1 MQFVSRIV
9 KLHLPDIRHIFA
21 AVIIVLFNTDSR
33 QHRNTVFRIDHT
45 ADMSEVFCSPCA
57 FYRIHTFFKRH
68 KSDLLPC
75 IRIKIL
81 PVNVMY
87 PLFITSVRIRGIILS
102 DRDDLVR
109 KNIIDIFL
117 QHSQSSRFKHI
128 CGYIRSVKQV
138 KIHISVEIIFKAYP
152 CTITGINSVIR
163 RLGFILNDLCRAA
176 CQEQYSRQK
185 KRYLF
190 SHDFTPVQY
199 TSASRQLSAE
209 LLFSLLFFSYR

>member
-1 MQFVSRIV
+1 MNKVGCCLCV
-9 KLHLPDIRHIFA
+9 
-21 AVIIVLFNTDSR
+21 
-33 QHRNTVFRIDHT
+33 
-45 ADMSEVFCSPCA
+45 
-57 FYRIHTFFKRH
+57 FYRIQTFFKRR
-68 KSDLLPC
+68 KTDLLPC

-87 PLFITSVRIRGIILS
+87 SLFITSVRIRGIILS

-109 KNIIDIFL
+109 NNIINIFL
-117 QHSQSSRFKHI
+117 HHSERSCFKHI
-128 CGYIRSVKQV
+128 CGDIRSVKQV

-190 SHDFTPVQY
+190 SHEITPVLY

-209 LLFSLLFFSYR
+209 LLSFHRLFFRRYRSPNRRAYTAFRLCCDRRTLLSFRPK

>member
-1 MQFVSRIV
+1 
-9 KLHLPDIRHIFA
+9 
-21 AVIIVLFNTDSR
+21 
-33 QHRNTVFRIDHT
+33 
-45 ADMSEVFCSPCA
+45 MSEVVCSPYV
-57 FYRIHTFFKRH
+57 FYRIQTFFKRR
-68 KSDLLPC
+68 KTDLLPC
-75 IRIKIL
+75 VRIKIL
-81 PVNVMY
+81 PVNVVY

-109 KNIIDIFL
+109 KNIFDFFL
-117 QHSQSSRFKHI
+117 HHSERSCFKHV
-128 CGYIRSVKQV
+128 CGDIRSVKQV
-138 KIHISVEIIFKAYP
+138 KIHIAVEIIFKAYT

-176 CQEQYSRQK
+176 CQEKNSRQK

-209 LLFSLLFFSYR
+209 LLSFHRLFFRRYRSPNRRAYTAFRLYCDRRTLLSFRPK